1 MNKNEITY
9 KGDLLV
15 KADGASATELVLFVE
30 LLHGVQNTFTF
41 GTEFYARKPDNDI
54 SVPVFSKCHDNE
66 KLKSVLDSLE
76 ELINTQLHDAL
87 PDVPELT
94 LIFKLYLDGDVIY
107 SDSQPFIKKEIT
119 FKEKVSEEKIVQI
132 NEALK
137 LNKEVIYPIESDDPI
152 ELHISGPTIDENG
165 TPYISITSPDNSILS
180 VSVVNINTGEVQLR
194 RILTKVK
201 LEKIQEYNETHLLR
215 DKFTDKNYRDECGL
229 WLSMILNDCVMRV
242 KNINNI
248 IIDRILMQYRRNI
261 NG

>member
-1 MNKNEITY
+1 MNKNETTY

-15 KADGASATELVLFVE
+15 KADGASVTELVLFVE

-41 GTEFYARKPDNDI
+41 GTEFYARNPDDDI

-94 LIFKLYLDGDVIY
+94 LIFKLYLDGSVI
-107 SDSQPFIKKEIT
+107 KEIT
-119 FKEKVSEEKIVQI
+119 FKEKNSEEKIVQI

-137 LNKEVIYPIESDDPI
+137 RNKNVIYPIKSDDPL
-152 ELHISGPTIDENG
+152 ELHISGPAIDENG
-165 TPYISITSPDNSILS
+165 LPYIGINSPDNSILS
-180 VSVVNINTGEVQLR
+180 VSVVDINTGEVQLR

-215 DKFTDKNYRDECGL
+215 DKFTDKNYRNECGF
-229 WLSMILNDCVMRV
+229 WLSMILNNCIMHE
-242 KNINNI
+242 KNINNV
-248 IIDRILMQYRRNI
+248 IIDHIFM
-261 NG
+261 